1 MALIGLG
8 VQRSNRTLALDGVSL
23 EIVSVGSK
31 EEMKGEKLLKKDQ
44 NAQTEQGWQTKKNM
58 KPHS

>member
-8 VQRSNRTLALDGVSL
+8 VQRSNRTLAMDGVSL
-23 EIVSVGSK
+23 EIVGVGSK

-44 NAQTEQGWQTKKNM
+44 NVQTVQGWQTKKI
-58 KPHS
+58 